1 MAEQKE
7 DLRFFLDNRLRDI
20 EQKIRDIEQQ
30 NLVNFRWIIAV
41 YLGTFIPAMV
51 AIFALI
57 LTIESNN
64 NRRISTLQAGLEKVS
79 VQVNLMAQSF
89 SYKLKTSPNKP
100 ATTKEQKEAV
110 TIETK
115 SSDQRPKTAKL
126 IN

>member
-7 DLRFFLDNRLRDI
+7 DFVGELQSIKNEILLAVG
-20 EQKIRDIEQQ
+20 EKIDK
-30 NLVNFRWIIAV
+30 NFRWIIAV

-51 AIFALI
+51 AVFALI

-64 NRRISTLQAGLEKVS
+64 NKSVSALQAGLERVS

-89 SYKLKTSPNKP
+89 SYELKKP
-100 ATTKEQKEAV
+100 SDKSATTEEQKAPAV
-110 TIETK
+110 TEEPPQD
-115 SSDQRPKTAKL
+115 DQKPKTAKL